1 MQSRLGRSM
10 KRREFITLL
19 GGWAAAMPFTVHAQ
33 QPAFPVIGF
42 LSSQSPEGYT
52 EPLRAFRQGLKEAGV
67 SEGDNVAIEFR
78 WTENQP
84 DALRAEATALVRRNV
99 AVIAAMD
106 SPTAAAVGESI
117 AAAAKAATGTIPIVF
132 NSGEDPVRLGLVAS
146 LAQPGGNL
154 TGINFFAAELTAK
167 RLGLLRELLPQ
178 MARIAVIVNP
188 NHASITEGTLRDVEA
203 TARTMG
209 LKIRV
214 FNTGTSRELSVAFAS
229 IAADKLDALFVSS
242 GPFFSGRRVQ
252 MALLAARY
260 GIPAI
265 YTGRQYTEAGGLI
278 SYGASVTNSWR
289 QVGIYTGRVL
299 KGALPR
305 DLPVVQADKFD
316 LIINAETARLLG
328 ITVPS
333 SLLATAD
340 EVIE

>member
-1 MQSRLGRSM
+1 M
-10 KRREFITLL
+10 
-19 GGWAAAMPFTVHAQ
+19 
-33 QPAFPVIGF
+33 
-42 LSSQSPEGYT
+42 
-52 EPLRAFRQGLKEAGV
+52 
-67 SEGDNVAIEFR
+67 
-78 WTENQP
+78 
-84 DALRAEATALVRRNV
+84 

-106 SPTAAAVGESI
+106 SPTAV
-117 AAAAKAATGTIPIVF
+117 AAKAATGTIPIVF

-146 LAQPGGNL
+146 LAQPGGNV

-188 NHASITEGTLRDVEA
+188 NHGSITEGTLRDVEA

-209 LKIRV
+209 LQFRV
-214 FNTGTSRELSVAFAS
+214 FNTGTSRELSAAFTS
-229 IAADKLDALFVSS
+229 IAAEKLDALFVSS
-242 GPFFSGRRVQ
+242 GPFFSARRVQ

-265 YTGRQYTEAGGLI
+265 YTGRQYVEAGGLI

-289 QVGIYTGRVL
+289 QVGIYTGRIL
-299 KGALPR
+299 KGASPR

-340 EVIE
+340 EVIDRAADRLLALLYGPAVRCKPDLTILR